1 MSSVVLT
8 AGKSASYVEEIRIVV
23 QLLSETETN
32 CSKYCDQLKFELTSA
47 EVGAPLFD

>member
-23 QLLSETETN
+23 QLLSDR
-32 CSKYCDQLKFELTSA
+32 DQLLKIL
-47 EVGAPLFD
+47 